1 MSAPKAVA
9 RRVQFLEDEATEHE
23 KAIKTIVLSWRPDL
37 LTLTGVGPFVAA
49 TVLAAWSHRGRCR
62 DNGAFAM
69 LAGAAPIPAYSGKTV
84 RYRLNRSGDRQLNWA
99 IYTIVITWLRLDPA
113 TRAYAERRR
122 AEGRPDREIGRCLS
136 PGITVVMRRKSD
148 APRWARAEDGHRAAE
163 EPHGRPVHVAGA
175 GRGRRAEAHR
185 P

>member
-1 MSAPKAVA
+1 MSALKAVA

-69 LAGAAPIPAYSGKTV
+69 LAGAAPIPASSGKTV
-84 RYRLNRSGDRQLNWA
+84 RYRLNRSGDRQLNRA
-99 IYTIVITWLRLDPA
+99 LHNIVLARMRYDDA
-113 TRAYAERRR
+113 TRDYVTRRR
-122 AEGRPDREIGRCLS
+122 AEGRSTREIQRCLKRA
-136 PGITVVMRRKSD
+136 V
-148 APRWARAEDGHRAAE
+148 ARQLFRFLEAQHRH
-163 EPHGRPVHVAGA
+163 PQPLDT
-175 GRGRRAEAHR
+175 